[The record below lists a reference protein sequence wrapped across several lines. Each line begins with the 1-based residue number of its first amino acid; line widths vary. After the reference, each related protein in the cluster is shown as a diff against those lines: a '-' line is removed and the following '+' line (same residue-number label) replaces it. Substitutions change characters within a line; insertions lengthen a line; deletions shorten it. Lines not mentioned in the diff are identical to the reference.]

1 MLDAIRRAV
10 AALLATLALPA
21 LPSAADS
28 QLVRDFVEFAVDPSS
43 TTAAEVPF
51 SPDGVSLGLGPQLMT
66 HVPRERIADPDSW
79 VLEPKVLRAYV
90 PPFSAL
96 VTVER
101 HPEVRDD
108 VEVSVGPHPHCA
120 ASPQPAPEL
129 VAGLRRVSFQP
140 AEASID
146 SCLMWFTVDL
156 FVNEDGEVVAVT
168 LDIWEP

>member
-1 MLDAIRRAV
+1 MA
-10 AALLATLALPA
+10 
-21 LPSAADS
+21 SASAS
-28 QLVRDFVEFAVDPSS
+28 V
-43 TTAAEVPF
+43 
-51 SPDGVSLGLGPQLMT
+51 PQLMT
-66 HVPRERIADPDSW
+66 HVPREQIADPDSW
-79 VLEPKVLRAYV
+79 VLEPKVFRAYV

-120 ASPQPAPEL
+120 APPQPAPEL